1 MKHRAYGIGGNKM
14 LVLVGIIVGVT
25 ASMVICISA
34 LNMFRL
40 SDEMEEKQLQE
51 RINIKDNM

>member
-1 MKHRAYGIGGNKM
+1 M

-25 ASMVICISA
+25 VSMIICLSA

-40 SDEMEEKQLQE
+40 SDEMEEKQFEARQS
-51 RINIKDNM
+51 IKDNM

>member
-1 MKHRAYGIGGNKM
+1 M

-25 ASMVICISA
+25 ASMIICLSA

-51 RINIKDNM
+51 RISIKDNMQCRDK